1 MDGRN
6 CSVKTSLYIKEWM
19 VQADNTKGANMVK
32 KKMNDRLLLLS
43 SNIITLYFKY
53 GRSKWCFE
61 KNIFSLQ
68 KSDASNRSS

>member
-32 KKMNDRLLLLS
+32 KKNEWPVVTPL
-43 SNIITLYFKY
+43 FKY
-53 GRSKWCFE
+53 
-61 KNIFSLQ
+61 NHTLL
-68 KSDASNRSS
+68 